1 MKTGKKVLGA
11 VLAAAMALSSI
22 TPVFAADKVKITFM
36 SRDSGDTP
44 IAKVYEDQIAAF
56 MEENPDVENDA
67 ADADVSIPN
76 MEELQIS
83 EKNIQEQIDN
93 NDEKQRNL
101 RQERYSIRR
110 LFENI
115 PLF

>member
-44 IAKVYEDQIAAF
+44 MAKVYEDQIAAF
-56 MEENPDVENDA
+56 MEENPDIEVQNDS
-67 ADADVSIPN
+67 VYESCITYR
-76 MEELQIS
+76 
-83 EKNIQEQIDN
+83 
-93 NDEKQRNL
+93 RNTKYL
-101 RQERYSIRR
+101 LLSGNCRPERMGTEWSSVGSDR
-110 LFENI
+110 FT
-115 PLF
+115 

>member
-56 MEENPDVENDA
+56 MEENPDVENDT
-67 ADADVSIPN
+67 ADADASIPN
-76 MEELQIS
+76 KEELKIS
-83 EKNIQEQIDN
+83 EKNIQEQT
-93 NDEKQRNL
+93 
-101 RQERYSIRR
+101 
-110 LFENI
+110 
-115 PLF
+115 

>member
-44 IAKVYEDQIAAF
+44 MAKVYEDQIAAF
-56 MEENPDVENDA
+56 MEENPDIEVQNDS
-67 ADADVSIPN
+67 VY
-76 MEELQIS
+76 EES
-83 EKNIQEQIDN
+83 AYN
-93 NDEKQRNL
+93 NKLKVALSTGETPKYLLLSGNCRP
-101 RQERYSIRR
+101 ERMGTEWSSVGSDR
-110 LFENI
+110 FT
-115 PLF
+115 

>member
-56 MEENPDVENDA
+56 MEENPDIEVQNDS
-67 ADADVSIPN
+67 VY
-76 MEELQIS
+76 EES
-83 EKNIQEQIDN
+83 AYN
-93 NDEKQRNL
+93 NKLNTKYLLLSGNCRP
-101 RQERYSIRR
+101 ERMGTEWSSVGSDR
-110 LFENI
+110 FT
-115 PLF
+115 

>member
-44 IAKVYEDQIAAF
+44 MALSLIHI
-56 MEENPDVENDA
+56 
-67 ADADVSIPN
+67 
-76 MEELQIS
+76 
-83 EKNIQEQIDN
+83 
-93 NDEKQRNL
+93 
-101 RQERYSIRR
+101 
-110 LFENI
+110 
-115 PLF
+115 

>member
-44 IAKVYEDQIAAF
+44 IANIDFIALEF
-56 MEENPDVENDA
+56 
-67 ADADVSIPN
+67 
-76 MEELQIS
+76 
-83 EKNIQEQIDN
+83 
-93 NDEKQRNL
+93 NL
-101 RQERYSIRR
+101 SVDT
-110 LFENI
+110 LNSKLDFF
-115 PLF
+115 LK